1 MTKQQ
6 TKQWHDYLEGF
17 INHGVR
23 DLYKAYKT
31 CSSKKYNAWC
41 SIRNDCDV
49 KGGKYFT
56 VTSAGSH
63 YFSTDFLYKKEGVW
77 HWVHNCYSY
86 CTDIELTE
94 DMLIE
99 AGSAGICLEI

>member
-1 MTKQQ
+1 MKKQI
-6 TKQWHDYLEGF
+6 KQWYYYLEGF
-17 INHGVR
+17 VKYGVR
-23 DLYKAYKT
+23 DLCKAYKT

-41 SIRNDCDV
+41 SIRNDCAI
-49 KGGKYFT
+49 KHGHYLT

-63 YFSTDFLYKKEGVW
+63 FFSTDFLYKKDDAW

-94 DMLIE
+94 DMLTE
-99 AGSAGICLEI
+99 AKGAGIWLGI

>member
-1 MTKQQ
+1 MTQKQ
-6 TKQWHDYLEGF
+6 TKQWHDYLTSF
-17 INHGVR
+17 VKYGVR
-23 DLYKAYKT
+23 ELYHAYKT

-41 SIRNDCDV
+41 RIRDDSIAKN
-49 KGGKYFT
+49 GYYFT

-63 YFSTDFLYKKEGVW
+63 YFSTDFLYKKDATW

-94 DMLIE
+94 GMLTE
-99 AGSAGICLEI
+99 ARSVGICLEI